1 MGKVTLDE
9 KFKSYTGIVPPK
21 GHRFYLTNRYGQ
33 TIISH
38 CPTSRDPSTIT
49 DKQKAS
55 SSLHTKAT
63 TLADAA
69 LKDPVQH
76 DEWLHKW
83 HEHSALCASRSPHR
97 PKKHYKT
104 LRGFVI
110 AVYRQ
115 QL

>member
-21 GHRFYLTNRYGQ
+21 GHRFYLTNRYDQ

-63 TLADAA
+63 ALADAA

-83 HEHSALCASRSPHR
+83 HEAITIGG
-97 PKKHYKT
+97 KNYKT

-110 AVYRQ
+110 AEMRKA
-115 QL
+115 L

>member
-63 TLADAA
+63 TLADNA
-69 LKDPVQH
+69 LKDPVLH

-83 HEHSALCASRSPHR
+83 HEAITIGG
-97 PKKHYKT
+97 KNYKT

-110 AVYRQ
+110 AEMRKT
-115 QL
+115 L